1 MEEDLKLELES
12 CPQKEPVISLESSL
26 SSCPV
31 CQIGELKEV
40 KREGKTQMIIYTRD
54 GTKLAEHKEKRCN
67 NKSCRIG
74 AFYGYISHG
83 GDRIYMP
90 DALSQD
96 ILVVS
101 SQTGFMIDYLIEIV
115 SDVHLLQVDDLL
127 SLTFFELK
135 LMFLV
140 SGLL

>member
-1 MEEDLKLELES
+1 MGLSFFFCSIQDRVAFRHLFWGGKES
-12 CPQKEPVISLESSL
+12 CG
-26 SSCPV
+26 
-31 CQIGELKEV
+31 IG
-40 KREGKTQMIIYTRD
+40 
-54 GTKLAEHKEKRCN
+54 N
-67 NKSCRIG
+67 NKSFRIG

-83 GDRIYMP
+83 LDRIYMP
-90 DALSQD
+90 DALGQD